1 MELMGVYDE
10 SLCVPLAQ
18 VLFNLGVNKAL
29 VVYGQDGLDEISMS
43 SPTTICEVRNG
54 WVRNYEIKPED
65 FGFERCSKEELVG
78 GSAEENAKITMDILT
93 GKEQGPKR
101 NVVLMNAGA
110 AIYLAGKAETIA
122 DGVKVAAEILDSGKA
137 LEKLQEYIELSN
149 A

>member
-1 MELMGVYDE
+1 
-10 SLCVPLAQ
+10 
-18 VLFNLGVNKAL
+18 
-29 VVYGQDGLDEISMS
+29 MS

-78 GSAEENAKITMDILT
+78 GSAEENAKITMNILT

-110 AIYLAGKAETIA
+110 AIYLAGKAESIA

>member
-1 MELMGVYDE
+1 M
-10 SLCVPLAQ
+10 
-18 VLFNLGVNKAL
+18 N
-29 VVYGQDGLDEISMS
+29 
-43 SPTTICEVRNG
+43 
-54 WVRNYEIKPED
+54 
-65 FGFERCSKEELVG
+65 
-78 GSAEENAKITMDILT
+78 ILT

-110 AIYLAGKAETIA
+110 AIYLAGKAESIA

>member
-1 MELMGVYDE
+1 
-10 SLCVPLAQ
+10 
-18 VLFNLGVNKAL
+18 
-29 VVYGQDGLDEISMS
+29 
-43 SPTTICEVRNG
+43 
-54 WVRNYEIKPED
+54 
-65 FGFERCSKEELVG
+65 
-78 GSAEENAKITMDILT
+78 MDILT

-110 AIYLAGKAETIA
+110 AIYLAGKAESIA

>member
-1 MELMGVYDE
+1 
-10 SLCVPLAQ
+10 
-18 VLFNLGVNKAL
+18 
-29 VVYGQDGLDEISMS
+29 
-43 SPTTICEVRNG
+43 
-54 WVRNYEIKPED
+54 
-65 FGFERCSKEELVG
+65 
-78 GSAEENAKITMDILT
+78 MDILT